1 MTVCHL
7 RISRPWL
14 GKYLRKKLGV
24 TYRRIKPIKPIQNA
38 PSAKLQRQLAAAKF
52 IEALHSGKRIINI
65 DESVLRYT
73 DSRLR
78 GWVAT
83 KQKNMVTSTS
93 RLVWV
98 NLIAALTS
106 DGEVLYTV
114 NIGKTNSYTF
124 GFFLTK
130 LTSYLDA

>member
-1 MTVCHL
+1 MHNG
-7 RISRPWL
+7 W
-14 GKYLRKKLGV
+14 
-24 TYRRIKPIKPIQNA
+24 
-38 PSAKLQRQLAAAKF
+38 
-52 IEALHSGKRIINI
+52 RIINI
-65 DESVLRYT
+65 DESVLRQT

-78 GWVAT
+78 GWMSS
-83 KQKNMVTSTS
+83 KKKNMVTSNS

-130 LTSYLDA
+130 LTSYLDAQDAHWRKSTVPRRWPTAGWFSL